1 MVAALL
7 IDGGTI
13 SVAMVPAYLV
23 NTTNFIVNQGQE
35 SFLELIENLI
45 PWYFLRTVAPDIL
58 DFYDNIKD

>member
-23 NTTNFIVNQGQE
+23 NTINFIVNRGQE
-35 SFLELIENLI
+35 SF
-45 PWYFLRTVAPDIL
+45 
-58 DFYDNIKD
+58 